1 MPVVIPV
8 VHILTPISFKSLNST
23 SASSIDIQTI
33 ENMLEES
40 KILAHSDFN
49 IKNMSCTQNS
59 TSAYTCDS
67 YQNINQEINNIAKNK
82 LNNIQATQAKLEG
95 PIYNNAFDLGLS
107 DLVSTKY
114 SFLDLKELIAT
125 ITNQSKGYLETK
137 NFRECQI
144 LLPTRISFS
153 YNTNSQ
159 TTENNCKFSDFSLNL
174 NENPKAKLLLIMA
187 SRLQHHH
194 RPFFLYEDP
203 KAIAYQFSAIEK
215 EMLSEID
222 WMEVINYRGANI
234 RSLNWNQ
241 FIQMENIYGLKLLI
255 GRHEMARNVICKKLN
270 IGSGMDYIPN
280 SSL

>member
-1 MPVVIPV
+1 
-8 VHILTPISFKSLNST
+8 
-23 SASSIDIQTI
+23 
-33 ENMLEES
+33 
-40 KILAHSDFN
+40 
-49 IKNMSCTQNS
+49 
-59 TSAYTCDS
+59 
-67 YQNINQEINNIAKNK
+67 
-82 LNNIQATQAKLEG
+82 
-95 PIYNNAFDLGLS
+95 
-107 DLVSTKY
+107 
-114 SFLDLKELIAT
+114 
-125 ITNQSKGYLETK
+125 
-137 NFRECQI
+137 
-144 LLPTRISFS
+144 
-153 YNTNSQ
+153 
-159 TTENNCKFSDFSLNL
+159 
-174 NENPKAKLLLIMA
+174 MA

-194 RPFFLYEDP
+194 RPFFLYEGP